1 MSTLSIHESQ
11 GILSRIRNLP
21 LFYLPLILIGG
32 YALASLSYEFIIQTD
47 FLNRQILQ
55 QHEAGLEKAE
65 KAEEAEQAVVDSANA
80 ASPDFIS
87 DNPHQAYSAVDIA
100 STNIY
105 LLASKNTSNYFAS
118 SGGNYAQILDQWHY
132 YFEDRG
138 IKYAEIHETDLTN
151 GLKPGIL
158 ILPSTV
164 AFGDKER
171 TALAAFEKRGGSV
184 LATWATGAR
193 NDSGKWLGYDFLHE
207 QFNIKVT
214 GQIAQQDKEK
224 FLVVSGETP
233 VSYTLSAGTEI
244 WMGLDK
250 VHEYPLRFSGGEHIA
265 GRLMDAVRTPNI
277 TAENEA
283 IVYNETNSSRRVYLG
298 FSENSWVYE
307 QSNMYV
313 LLDDVFNWLKR
324 RPDAYLAN
332 WPYPYR
338 AAQILEM
345 DTEQDY
351 PNATNFADML
361 NSNGISGTF
370 YSLTSVAIK
379 YPDVVRQLELK
390 NEIAYHG
397 DVHDAFQAQS
407 REVQSRRLDEMR
419 RELTPV
425 VKNPAGLRGFRP
437 PYELSDQITESL
449 LYEKGFG
456 HILANSFNTQAMLP
470 FISLSSPKD
479 FRTGLIVLPRTQR
492 DDMNFAKEKLDS
504 PEMTRAMIEDF
515 DQAREFGALGVL
527 SVHSQTFA
535 EGSPVAT
542 ATAGFLTYIKSSGGK
557 TWVAPSGTIESWWRD
572 RARLKFR
579 LTGEP
584 KKMLLDVTLE
594 EPALRWSSAIVV
606 SNPARGAQPTI
617 SAAKAGM
624 PQPQLVAL
632 DDYRTAIVFDALRPG
647 HYSYYLSY

>member
-1 MSTLSIHESQ
+1 MNTLTIHESQ

-32 YALASLSYEFIIQTD
+32 YALASLAYSLIMQTD
-47 FLNRQILQ
+47 LENRQSLQ

-65 KAEEAEQAVVDSANA
+65 KADLDSAYA
-80 ASPDFIS
+80 AQSQTASSDFIP

-105 LLASKNTSNYFAS
+105 LLDSKSTSDYFSS

-132 YFEDRG
+132 YFQDRG
-138 IKYAEIHETDLTN
+138 IKYAEIHETDLTSS
-151 GLKPGIL
+151 LKPGIL

-164 AFGDKER
+164 AFGDRER
-171 TALAAFEKRGGSV
+171 TALASFEKRGGSV
-184 LATWATGAR
+184 LVTWAAGAR
-193 NDSGKWLGYDFLHE
+193 NDKGKWLGYDFLHE
-207 QFNIKVT
+207 QFNIKIT
-214 GQIAQQDKEK
+214 GEIAAQDNEK

-233 VSYTLSAGTEI
+233 VAQTLPAGTRI
-244 WMGLDK
+244 WLGLDK
-250 VHEYPLRFSGGEHIA
+250 VHEHPLRFSGGEHIA
-265 GRLMDAVRTPNI
+265 GRLMDVSRTPNVS
-277 TAENEA
+277 TGNEA
-283 IVYNETNSSRRVYLG
+283 IVYNETDSSRRVYFG
-298 FSENSWVYE
+298 FSENSWSYE
-307 QSNMYV
+307 QPNIYT

-338 AAQILEM
+338 SAQILEM

-361 NSNGISGTF
+361 NSNGFSGTF

-397 DVHDAFQAQS
+397 DVHDAFKAQS
-407 REVQSRRLDEMR
+407 REVQSKRLDTMQQ
-419 RELTPV
+419 ELRPLV
-425 VKNPAGLRGFRP
+425 YDPAKLRGFRP
-437 PYELSDQITESL
+437 PYELADQLTESL
-449 LYEKGFG
+449 LFEKGFG
-456 HILANSFNTQAMLP
+456 HILANSDGTQAMLP
-470 FISLSSPKD
+470 YLSLSSPKD
-479 FRTGLIVLPRTQR
+479 FRKGLIVLPRTQR
-492 DDMNFAKEKLDS
+492 DDMNFTKEKLNSQD
-504 PEMTRAMIEDF
+504 MTKVMIEDF
-515 DQAREFGALGVL
+515 NQAREFGALGVL

-535 EGSPVAT
+535 ADSDVEQAT
-542 ATAGFLTYIKSSGGK
+542 ARFLAYIKSSGDK
-557 TWVAPSGTIESWWRD
+557 TWVAPSGVIESWWRD

-579 LTGEP
+579 LTGES

-594 EPALRWSSAIVV
+594 EPALRWKSAIVV
-606 SNPARGAQPTI
+606 SNPARGVLPTI

-624 PQPQLVAL
+624 PQPQLLAL
-632 DDYRTAIVFDALRPG
+632 DDYRTAIVFDALLPG